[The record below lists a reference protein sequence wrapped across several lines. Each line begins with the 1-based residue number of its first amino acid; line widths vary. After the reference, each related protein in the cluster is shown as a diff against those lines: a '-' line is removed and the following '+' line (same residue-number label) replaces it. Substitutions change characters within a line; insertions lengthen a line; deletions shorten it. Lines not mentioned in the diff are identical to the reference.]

1 MLLYFGSHRVRLDH
15 AQQFYVL
22 NCTVVDVVVV
32 VVVVVVVA
40 VVVDNNGGGGGG
52 NCNDFL
58 TM

>member
-1 MLLYFGSHRVRLDH
+1 MLLSFGSHRVRLDH

-22 NCTVVDVVVV
+22 NCTVVV

-40 VVVDNNGGGGGG
+40 VVDNNDGGGGG